1 MKRFFAI
8 SVCVLLAV
16 CLITSFSF
24 AAEKREKFGV
34 DKRAEMAKRVTFK
47 PSTEKI
53 RWKMVMPWS
62 KGLLFYDIASHF
74 CDSVRLASAG
84 RLDIKPFS
92 AGELV
97 PAMETFDA
105 VSQGTAQAGHDWP
118 GYWKGKNEAFVAF
131 ASVPFG
137 LDGEGYNI
145 WLYEKG
151 GAEMMA
157 ELYGRYN
164 LVALPGGQTGQE
176 MGLFSNKRA
185 TKMSDFKGMRV
196 RTPGWYMDILNNLGA
211 SVTPL
216 PGGEI
221 YLALE
226 RGVIDAAEFSSPAIN
241 YPMGFDEI
249 TKYVIQPGVHQPG
262 IQCALFFNKDA
273 YDKLPDDLKWII
285 DLAAKETQLWS
296 YNWVNGLNA
305 EAIRLFKE
313 KVEIVKMDKDT
324 LIEFRKTTK
333 KYLDDLK
340 EKYPDV
346 KKVLDSQEE
355 FLASFADWRD
365 ARSGATPWPYE
376 IYIEGRVTE

>member
-1 MKRFFAI
+1 MKRLFAI

-34 DKRAEMAKRVTFK
+34 DKRADMAKRVTFK

-137 LDGEGYNI
+137 LDAEGYNI

-151 GAEMMA
+151 GAEMMND
-157 ELYGRYN
+157 LYGQFN
-164 LVALPGGQTGQE
+164 MVALPGGQCGQE
-176 MGLFSNKRA
+176 LGLFSNKRA

-196 RTPGWYMDILNNLGA
+196 RTPGWYMDIMNNLGA
-211 SVTPL
+211 S
-216 PGGEI
+216 
-221 YLALE
+221 
-226 RGVIDAAEFSSPAIN
+226 
-241 YPMGFDEI
+241 
-249 TKYVIQPGVHQPG
+249 
-262 IQCALFFNKDA
+262 
-273 YDKLPDDLKWII
+273 
-285 DLAAKETQLWS
+285 
-296 YNWVNGLNA
+296 
-305 EAIRLFKE
+305 
-313 KVEIVKMDKDT
+313 
-324 LIEFRKTTK
+324 
-333 KYLDDLK
+333 
-340 EKYPDV
+340 
-346 KKVLDSQEE
+346 
-355 FLASFADWRD
+355 
-365 ARSGATPWPYE
+365 
-376 IYIEGRVTE
+376 